1 MGARIRAFR
10 KVGRDAKLK
19 ESVCYFRSTVA
30 LPEFGAVSS
39 CSSPITVARLV
50 ELVAFESMLFFV
62 HWQLCGVVG
71 TLLGPPRVVWGTAT
85 DVKSVI
91 HVL

>member
-19 ESVCYFRSTVA
+19 VSVCYFRSTVA

-39 CSSPITVARLV
+39 CSSPITVACLV
-50 ELVAFESMLFFV
+50 ELVAFESMLFLFIGNSAELLV
-62 HWQLCGVVG
+62 HYWGPRELCGVLQL
-71 TLLGPPRVVWGTAT
+71 T
-85 DVKSVI
+85 
-91 HVL
+91 